1 VAGPE
6 RPRGER
12 KAGAEK
18 MPHWD
23 ENAQAVKR
31 SDFHDSDGE
40 LSAVSP
46 FLNARPYFSITP
58 CDCTPV
64 STPRP
69 ARHGA
74 APLAGSL
81 RALLLGSTLLSLA
94 ACGGSGEEDGGGSDY
109 SVNVPAAPD
118 SGGSGIL
125 GSYFVSSFAPYEALA
140 ADLRASALY
149 AIQQV
154 SWSFQNAPATVRN
167 SFAPAS
173 ARVEYAHAAGLTG
186 KGQVVA
192 IVDAGFRASHEAF
205 ADNVISKPNGL
216 PVDSHGTAVASV
228 VAGFSPTMV
237 GIAPNASL
245 ALGSYDSIAT
255 LAAATST
262 ARNLG
267 AVAQNNSWG
276 FVDNSG
282 ATLTV
287 SDTNFATIFGT
298 GNAYSAALTNYAAEG
313 VVVFALSNDA
323 TDTSAGLME
332 ALPALLPGLEAGWL
346 AVGNA
351 VPDFDADGINAAE
364 LVSSACLEAA
374 AWCLLA
380 DGTWTA
386 ASAVSDT
393 SYDFGVG
400 SSFAAPQVSG
410 ALALL
415 AEAFP
420 ALSAHDLRLRLL
432 ASADNGFFTPTDWL
446 EIENGLKHGYDA
458 TYGHGFLDIR
468 AALLP
473 IGTPKVTLADGAV
486 TVLSTPPIVS
496 GTAFGDA
503 VTRSLSAV
511 DVSVT
516 DSLNAE
522 FRAPGAVLAATAGLP
537 DLGTGRLARAF
548 SAGLAE
554 RRVAST
560 APLSDRFDGFAGR
573 TAGAR
578 LPDGSLS
585 AAVLLPQGGDGY
597 GISLSTALQEG
608 STRLDL
614 GLKLAR
620 DGGTLL
626 GLGEDAG
633 GNDLFAVELALSQ
646 ELAGN
651 GFLALTGEIG
661 IADLSG
667 ADILGGVSAAG
678 FNSFGVE
685 IGRHDLATRGDRLA
699 FGAAL
704 PMAVTSGRAETLLP
718 VARGIGATSYEPFA
732 IDLAPEARQVDLSIS
747 YQRPLGERAELLVEL
762 VHAEN
767 LGNRAGAQDT
777 AAVLAFGWS
786 F

>member
-1 VAGPE
+1 MNPFVRT
-6 RPRGER
+6 RPCNR
-12 KAGAEK
+12 AIATT
-18 MPHWD
+18 
-23 ENAQAVKR
+23 A
-31 SDFHDSDGE
+31 
-40 LSAVSP
+40 
-46 FLNARPYFSITP
+46 
-58 CDCTPV
+58 
-64 STPRP
+64 RP
-69 ARHGA
+69 ARPGA
-74 APLAGSL
+74 VARGPLSGSL

-94 ACGGSGEEDGGGSDY
+94 ACGGAGEEDGGSGGGDY
-109 SVNVPAAPD
+109 SVNVPASPD

-140 ADLRASALY
+140 ANLRASARY

-154 SWSFQNAPATVRN
+154 SWSFNNDPATVRN

-186 KGQVVA
+186 KGQVVS
-192 IVDAGFRASHEAF
+192 IVDAGFRTSHEAF
-205 ADNVISKPNGL
+205 ADNVVNRPKAL

-245 ALGSYDSIAT
+245 ALGSYDTVAT
-255 LAAATST
+255 LAAATGT

-276 FVDNSG
+276 YVDATG

-287 SDTNFATIFGT
+287 SDASFASVFGT
-298 GNAYSAALTNYAAEG
+298 GNAYSAALADYAAEG
-313 VVVFALSNDA
+313 VVVFALSNA
-323 TDTSAGLME
+323 TGDTSSGLME
-332 ALPALLPGLEAGWL
+332 ALPVLLPGLESGWL

-351 VPDFDADGINAAE
+351 VPEFDADGINAAD
-364 LVSSACLEAA
+364 LVSSACHEAA

-380 DGTWTA
+380 DGTWNA
-386 ASAVSDT
+386 ASSASDS
-393 SYDFGVG
+393 SYAFSVG

-420 ALSAHDLRLRLL
+420 ALSPHDLRLRLL

-473 IGTPKVTLADGAV
+473 IGTPRVTLADGAV
-486 TVLSTPPIVS
+486 TMLSAPPIVS

-503 VTRSLSAV
+503 LTRSLSAV
-511 DVSVT
+511 EVAVT
-516 DSLNAE
+516 DSLEAE
-522 FRAPGAVLAATAGLP
+522 FRASGAVLAATAGLP
-537 DLGTGRLARAF
+537 DLGTGRLARAL

-554 RRVAST
+554 RRVASA
-560 APLSDRFDGFAGR
+560 APLADRFDGFAGR

-585 AAVLLPQGGDGY
+585 AAVVLPQGGAGY
-597 GISLSTALQEG
+597 GISLSTALLEG
-608 STRLDL
+608 TTRLDL

-620 DGGTLL
+620 DGGALL

-646 ELAGN
+646 DLAGN
-651 GFLALTGEIG
+651 GFLALTGEVG
-661 IADLSG
+661 VADLSG
-667 ADILGGVSAAG
+667 ADILGGVSGAG

-685 IGRHDLATRGDRLA
+685 IGRRDLATRGDRLA

-704 PMAVTSGRAETLLP
+704 PMAVTSGRAEALLP
-718 VARGIGATSYEPFA
+718 VARGIGAASYVPVA

-747 YQRPLGERAELLVEL
+747 YQRPLGEHAELMLEL

>member
-1 VAGPE
+1 MSLFF
-6 RPRGER
+6 R
-12 KAGAEK
+12 
-18 MPHWD
+18 
-23 ENAQAVKR
+23 
-31 SDFHDSDGE
+31 
-40 LSAVSP
+40 
-46 FLNARPYFSITP
+46 ARP
-58 CDCTPV
+58 CDCAPV

-69 ARHGA
+69 ARRGSLFRAPA
-74 APLAGSL
+74 AGTL
-81 RALLLGSTLLSLA
+81 RALLLGSTLLLLA
-94 ACGGSGEEDGGGSDY
+94 ACGGAGEEDGSGGGDY

-154 SWSFQNAPATVRN
+154 SWSFNSAPATLRN
-167 SFAPAS
+167 SFAPVS

-186 KGQVVA
+186 KGQVVS
-192 IVDAGFRASHEAF
+192 IVDAGFRTSHEAF
-205 ADNVISKPNGL
+205 ADNVVSRQNGL

-245 ALGSYDSIAT
+245 ALGSYDTTAT
-255 LAAATST
+255 LAAATNA
-262 ARNLG
+262 ARTLG

-276 FVDNSG
+276 FVDASG

-287 SDTNFATIFGT
+287 SGANFATIFGA
-298 GNAYSAALTNYAAEG
+298 GNAYSAALADYAAEG
-313 VVVFALSNDA
+313 VVVFALSNVA
-323 TDTSAGLME
+323 GDTSAGLMD
-332 ALPALLPGLEAGWL
+332 ALPVLLPELESGWL

-351 VPDFDADGINAAE
+351 IPDFDADGINSVD
-364 LVSSACLEAA
+364 LVSSACQEAA

-420 ALSAHDLRLRLL
+420 ALTPHDLRLRLL
-432 ASADNGFFTPTDWL
+432 ASADNGFFTPTAWL
-446 EIENGLKHGYDA
+446 EIENGLKHGYDT

-473 IGTPKVTLADGAV
+473 IGTPKVTLADGTV
-486 TVLSTPPIVS
+486 TVLNAPPIVS
-496 GTAFGDA
+496 GSAFGDA
-503 VTRSLSAV
+503 LTRSLSAV
-511 DVSVT
+511 EVAVS
-516 DSLNAE
+516 DSLNAG
-522 FRAPGAVLAATAGLP
+522 FRAPGEALAATAGLP

-554 RRVAST
+554 RRVASA

-585 AAVLLPQGGDGY
+585 AAVLLPQGGDGF
-597 GISLSTALQEG
+597 GVSLSSALMEG

-646 ELAGN
+646 DLAGN
-651 GFLALTGEIG
+651 GFLALTGEVG

-667 ADILGGVSAAG
+667 ADILDGVSAAG

-685 IGRHDLATRGDRLA
+685 IGRRDLATRGDRLA

-704 PMAVTSGRAETLLP
+704 PMAVTSGRAEALLP
-718 VARGIGATSYEPFA
+718 VARGFGTASYEPVA
-732 IDLAPEARQVDLSIS
+732 IDLAPEARQVDLSVS
-747 YQRPLGERAELLVEL
+747 YQRPLGERAELMLEL

-767 LGNRAGAQDT
+767 LGNRAGARDT